1 MAFGLSMEKLPP
13 FSFSGFRYFERRERH
28 ITRTCSKT
36 DILLLVFE
44 GTLRFTEDG
53 VPVEVSA
60 GEYYIQRKG
69 LLQDGPRESDVP
81 KYFFVHWENG
91 EFTEGDAVLPI
102 RGKMDFSVLF
112 PLCKELET
120 LHLTGATQVELSAV
134 MYRILS
140 ILYKHTQQNNSGEV
154 VAKVISCVTADIRR
168 PISLDALASY
178 CGYSKNHIINIFK
191 RETGKTPYA
200 YIIDMKL
207 NMAKRL
213 LLESESSQSSIAAEC
228 GFGGYGNFYRTFL
241 KVVGCSPMEWK
252 KRVRT
257 QDEK

>member
-1 MAFGLSMEKLPP
+1 MALGLSMEKLPV
-13 FSFSGFRYFERRERH
+13 FSFSSFRYFEKRERH
-28 ITRTCSKT
+28 ITRICEKT

-69 LLQDGPRESDVP
+69 LLQDGPWESDSP
-81 KYFFVHWENG
+81 KYFFIHWNDG
-91 EFTEGDAVLPI
+91 EFTDGDNTLPI
-102 RGKMDFSVLF
+102 RGKADFPPLF
-112 PLCKELET
+112 PLFQELET
-120 LHLTGATQVELSAV
+120 LRLTGATQIELSAV
-134 MYRILS
+134 VYKILS
-140 ILYKHTQQNNSGEV
+140 LLYRHAQTKPAGEV
-154 VAKVISCVTADIRR
+154 VAKVVSYITEDIRR
-168 PISLDALASY
+168 PFSLDEIASF

-207 NMAKRL
+207 DMAKRL
-213 LLESESSQSSIAAEC
+213 LLESESSQSSIAVEC

-241 KVVGCSPMEWK
+241 KEVGCSPKEWK
-252 KRVRT
+252 QSRAANRS
-257 QDEK
+257 E

>member
-1 MAFGLSMEKLPP
+1 MAFGLSMEKLPTFA
-13 FSFSGFRYFERRERH
+13 FSSFRYFERRERH
-28 ITRTCSKT
+28 ITRTCLKA

-69 LLQDGPRESDVP
+69 LLQDGPRESESP
-81 KYFFVHWENG
+81 KYFFIHWEGG
-91 EFTEGDAVLPI
+91 EFTDGDSTLPI
-102 RGKMDFSVLF
+102 RGKADFAPLF
-112 PLCKELET
+112 PLFQELET
-120 LHLTGATQVELSAV
+120 LRLTAASQIELSAV
-134 MYRILS
+134 MYRILAF
-140 ILYKHTQQNNSGEV
+140 LYRHAQTKSSGEV
-154 VAKVISCVTADIRR
+154 VAKAVSYVTTDIRR
-168 PISLDALASY
+168 PFSLDEIASF

-213 LLESESSQSSIAAEC
+213 LLESESSQSSIAMEC

-241 KVVGCSPMEWK
+241 KEIGCSPKEWK
-252 KRVRT
+252 NRQRAMH
-257 QDEK
+257 EK